1 MFNVMGLCRMC
12 TSEVNAP
19 GCKNAVN
26 LAQIAVY
33 VRSFSVVLSLR
44 HSRHLYIRGQI
55 CKRQHFRNASMFV
68 LRAQF
73 KQLVLFEALK
83 DEMMLFLDQ
92 LVHLGAAAVKCW

>member
-1 MFNVMGLCRMC
+1 MC
-12 TSEVNAP
+12 TSKVNAP
-19 GCKNAVN
+19 GCENVVN
-26 LAQIAVY
+26 LAQITVY

-44 HSRHLYIRGQI
+44 HSRHLCFRGQI

-92 LVHLGAAAVKCW
+92 LVHLGATAVKCW